1 MRGKLLHRPR
11 PAPVL
16 TINSKRI
23 VARRSAASKA
33 PAALSAGYPHLCRWV
48 AEFGTLE
55 IGHDRMTGSFIR
67 ALDEGGVVWSG
78 RRRYRSLD
86 AALAD
91 AEAAIARFLK
101 KELGIKDG
109 A

>member
-1 MRGKLLHRPR
+1 M
-11 PAPVL
+11 
-16 TINSKRI
+16 NSKR
-23 VARRSAASKA
+23 VVPRRTAAPKT
-33 PAALSAGYPHLCRWV
+33 PPPLSTAYPHLCRWV

-55 IGHDRMTGSFIR
+55 IGHDRMTSSFIR